1 MYFWHA
7 GRLTRWNSFLFNWPI
22 DVWRVGY
29 WPIDAAPCSCYETL
43 LVGGISIIL
52 TYHHFKIQ
60 SKLIHDDML
69 KFNANNLK
77 PKYARIISEIT
88 IVIGSFPY
96 FPLKISFS
104 DNVACCVSL
113 LPSKWWSESGRT
125 NSVWPDGNIIFNI
138 LPLKS
143 VKNWPILTIK
153 IAKVGSKYCQILT
166 CTKIQPNT
174 YKILTKLLNWAKPGH
189 TVCVK
194 NFYASKNKTRI
205 RILSFPLF

>member
-1 MYFWHA
+1 MSLCMYTLLSNTHRHGGVGQKRISRAVVVARFWHQRSVVQNQSLA
-7 GRLTRWNSFLFNWPI
+7 NFYVEHLFTVNNCI
-22 DVWRVGY
+22 ENFRRDMSKVFEMIY
-29 WPIDAAPCSCYETL
+29 SAKK
-43 LVGGISIIL
+43 
-52 TYHHFKIQ
+52 FKLN
-60 SKLIHDDML
+60 KD
-69 KFNANNLK
+69 
-77 PKYARIISEIT
+77 
-88 IVIGSFPY
+88 
-96 FPLKISFS
+96 PLKISFS

-205 RILSFPLF
+205 RI